1 MCQMLRINKCRR
13 TIPKIS
19 NKTITIT
26 LILRNM
32 ETTLEIIL
40 CLHQSILK
48 APLRMKMEREV
59 VIVKEAMEEVQ

>member
-1 MCQMLRINKCRR
+1 
-13 TIPKIS
+13 
-19 NKTITIT
+19 
-26 LILRNM
+26 M